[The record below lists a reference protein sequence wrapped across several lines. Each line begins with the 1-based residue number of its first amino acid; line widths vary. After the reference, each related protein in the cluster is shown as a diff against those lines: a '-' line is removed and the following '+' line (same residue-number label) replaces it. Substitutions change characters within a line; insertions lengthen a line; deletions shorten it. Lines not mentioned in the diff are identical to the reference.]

1 MQIDV
6 SIYVSFVT
14 GILLPFLIAYIRSR
28 YASSQ
33 FAALLTMFLTM
44 FLTRAFL
51 PGQPLSGADYARL
64 YLLDAIAVTMT
75 AWQTFS
81 RLYQPLGWMDKL
93 EQLGLQRGNG
103 PAPAPVDHL
112 SAD

>member
-33 FAALLTMFLTM
+33 FAALLTM

>member
-33 FAALLTMFLTM
+33 FAALLTFGA
-44 FLTRAFL
+44 AFL
-51 PGQPLSGADYARL
+51 PGQPLNGADYARL
-64 YLLDAIAVTMT
+64 YLLDAIAVAMI

>member
-33 FAALLTMFLTM
+33 FAALLTFG
-44 FLTRAFL
+44 A
-51 PGQPLSGADYARL
+51 GLS
-64 YLLDAIAVTMT
+64 
-75 AWQTFS
+75 AWPAAEWS
-81 RLYQPLGWMDKL
+81 RLRTPLPARCDRRHHDRLADFQPS
-93 EQLGLQRGNG
+93 
-103 PAPAPVDHL
+103 L
-112 SAD
+112 SAIGLDG